1 MQLSDDLSSLAC
13 AVSTVCG
20 GLLLPFEIPHDDEK
34 GRLRL
39 SRAPNFLFRI
49 FHEKS
54 FSGL

>member
-34 GRLRL
+34 GRLDT
-39 SRAPNFLFRI
+39 PNFLFRI